1 MNLIFWSPQTPKPAF
16 AHLSSLVI
24 RNQPWPTCLAWNR
37 SKAAAFCATPPALGT
52 PRAGNGMHPAMT
64 HRTPL
69 PQRWNRTWDTNGS
82 RWRHLYCCDSA
93 FIFGYL
99 HVEGFAKKFGVVYKK
114 IIGCFFR
121 VSFQISGLMHWMMNG
136 TGDSYHLWS
145 FTRPVDIAAMKHHF
159 LTFGL
164 SVSAQNFQSQGFPR
178 DFEWSPEVG
187 CRGTVGCRFRF
198 CHGFCGKQARLSTS
212 VVRFLRIYIC
222 IYTYRSSVLVIFSS
236 VVYQQNY
243 AWLTCWVFCLYIIE
257 CLRLMVHSFFS
268 MLLLSKA
275 GMTRQVPET
284 VSFHLTLLVAT
295 PRW

>member
-1 MNLIFWSPQTPKPAF
+1 MNFIFWSPQTPKPAF

-136 TGDSYHLWS
+136 TGDTNSLVLHKTSGYSRHEASLL
-145 FTRPVDIAAMKHHF
+145 D
-159 LTFGL
+159 FGL

-212 VVRFLRIYIC
+212 VVRFLRIY
-222 IYTYRSSVLVIFSS
+222 
-236 VVYQQNY
+236 
-243 AWLTCWVFCLYIIE
+243 LYIYI
-257 CLRLMVHSFFS
+257 HID
-268 MLLLSKA
+268 
-275 GMTRQVPET
+275 QVC
-284 VSFHLTLLVAT
+284 
-295 PRW
+295 

>member
-159 LTFGL
+159 LTL
-164 SVSAQNFQSQGFPR
+164 VSVFQPKISNPKVFHAILNDHLRLVVVALWAADFVFAMDSVASKLASVPR
-178 DFEWSPEVG
+178 WCVFFVYIY
-187 CRGTVGCRFRF
+187 
-198 CHGFCGKQARLSTS
+198 
-212 VVRFLRIYIC
+212 IYIC

-236 VVYQQNY
+236 VVINKTMLDWHVEYFAYISLNVY
-243 AWLTCWVFCLYIIE
+243 VWWFTVFFHAFAFKGWHNQAST
-257 CLRLMVHSFFS
+257 RNGF
-268 MLLLSKA
+268 LSLDI
-275 GMTRQVPET
+275 TW
-284 VSFHLTLLVAT
+284 SYS
-295 PRW
+295 